1 MLQGQEDRSV
11 LQQEAERVQKM
22 AGFQQVR
29 TLKENLDTQVL
40 RMFKAI
46 HAARKIQ
53 TDPANL
59 CEIYG
64 QSQKGSNDENDPTP
78 QHPQHYQE
86 VENWHPPKGARG
98 RQQASMHSRGGTGSR
113 EEYRGR
119 ADVDSVRKAL
129 RQQLGFTL
137 RRGPSTIPM
146 AGEGIFLEGRVRI
159 GTMVGLYPGLV
170 YLQEHVRK
178 PEEVAQLFPDPDMF
192 LFQRYDRVMVDGRAA
207 EEQQPN
213 EYALAHLCNH
223 GKPNVMALAY
233 DFAQD
238 PLDWG
243 GFPKELRPYIPNSYT
258 RPRSLLGSPDQSA
271 LMQSVVLL
279 TTTDVEDGEE
289 LLLNYRLNPKHGK
302 ESLPSWYVPV
312 DVEEDSRRWA

>member
-22 AGFQQVR
+22 AGFKQVS

-46 HAARKIQ
+46 HAAREAQ
-53 TDPANL
+53 TDPAKL
-59 CEIYG
+59 REIYG
-64 QSQKGSNDENDPTP
+64 QGQKAGHDENDPTS
-78 QHPQHYQE
+78 QHNQHYQE
-86 VENWHPPKGARG
+86 VENWRPPKGTRG
-98 RQQASMHSRGGTGSR
+98 RQQAPMYLRGGAEGR
-113 EEYRGR
+113 EEFRSR
-119 ADVDSVRKAL
+119 ADVELVRKAL

-137 RRGPSTIPM
+137 RRGPSTIPT
-146 AGEGIFLEGRVRI
+146 AGEGVFLEGRARI

-178 PEEVAQLFPDPDMF
+178 PEEVAELFPDPDLF
-192 LFQRYDRVMVDGRAA
+192 LFQRYDKVMVDGRAA
-207 EEQQPN
+207 EEQQQN

-223 GKPNVMALAY
+223 GQPNVMALAY

-238 PLDWG
+238 PLGWG
-243 GFPKELRPYIPNSYT
+243 GFPKELRPYIPNSYA

-271 LMQSVVLL
+271 LVQSVLLL
-279 TTTDVEDGEE
+279 TTSDVEDGEE